1 MSIPPIPPWSIMN
14 FRECVQALAW
24 RICGRLRYLEST
36 NEARRRQVLKLQEE
50 NSKLRRLMR
59 ISPKGEIPNP
69 PDPEYP
75 DGTCLPTC
83 DRYECKGKC
92 GCKACDNAYMDSL
105 EWN

>member
-1 MSIPPIPPWSIMN
+1 
-14 FRECVQALAW
+14 
-24 RICGRLRYLEST
+24 
-36 NEARRRQVLKLQEE
+36 
-50 NSKLRRLMR
+50 MR